1 MAPVL
6 PLSPDKMTLNFISD
20 ANTSDESTSA
30 SSFYPSHTSQSP
42 YAQVAYQQHGSNHI
56 DSHSPT
62 LSYPSSSVQNQGIHS
77 MGRNKSSDLDNM
89 RTVAIDQLCSIS
101 FPSIISNMLT
111 TSNIFAAYLVI
122 QIATRGMAQK
132 QKPSVIGFLFTV
144 LVRQMLGTGT
154 ARSQIANV
162 VLECSREA
170 TSTKI
175 TVIDGMGHS
184 PAST

>member
-6 PLSPDKMTLNFISD
+6 PLSPDKMTLNFISYSD

-101 FPSIISNMLT
+101 FPSVCLHPQCQDHFKHAHHKQYLCGLPSYPNSDKRYGTEAEAKRHRISVHR
-111 TSNIFAAYLVI
+111 FGKAD
-122 QIATRGMAQK
+122 
-132 QKPSVIGFLFTV
+132 
-144 LVRQMLGTGT
+144 
-154 ARSQIANV
+154 ARHWD
-162 VLECSREA
+162 C
-170 TSTKI
+170 
-175 TVIDGMGHS
+175 
-184 PAST
+184 